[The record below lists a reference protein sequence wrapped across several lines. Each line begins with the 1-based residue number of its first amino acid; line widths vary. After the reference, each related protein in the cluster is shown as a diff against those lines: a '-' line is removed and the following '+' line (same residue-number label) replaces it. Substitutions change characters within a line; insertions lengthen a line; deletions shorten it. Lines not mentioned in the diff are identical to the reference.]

1 MSEAKEEVS
10 AESVDNILKQL
21 DSAENDVLRMMD
33 IFQASMGIIAS
44 APIESAQNMQPLIA
58 EYSQLRSELH
68 KKLMDS
74 SKVLLMTPTAIDSGS
89 QHLEA
94 VERASFPTTSK

>member
-1 MSEAKEEVS
+1 MVEVS
-10 AESVDNILKQL
+10 PESVDSILKQL
-21 DSAENDVLRMMD
+21 DSAENDVLRMME
-33 IFQASMGIIAS
+33 IFQSSMGILAS

-58 EYSQLRSELH
+58 EYSQLRIALH

-74 SKVLLMTPTAIDSGS
+74 SKVLLLAPSAVDTDS

-94 VERASFPTTSK
+94 VEKASRSPASD